1 MDNLKN
7 IFEQNG
13 FISITGEWETTNLN
27 SLEENLLKSSA
38 SVYQQAMKDRIN
50 LNFIEVFENQLF
62 QINAYP
68 KADGGMAVFYRDITT
83 EKKKESDLTEALSL
97 RNELL
102 SIASHELKN
111 PITGLKLQAEMA
123 KRSIETQGPDALSPI
138 KVKKIIDNFHTD
150 IVRLKRLVDDM
161 MDVSRLDAGKLS
173 MKYEYFNLDEF
184 MSDVLERLSSTFPSY
199 KDLVKVT
206 INTPVLVK
214 WDRVRMEQVI
224 SNLFCNAFKYGNDSQ
239 IKLSTSFDD
248 QHILISVS
256 DQGPGI
262 AEIDQATIFD
272 RFKIAS
278 DKKDCCGLGLGL
290 YLCHEIVKAHRGTI
304 KLKSSLG
311 KGSTFTVVIPFNELN
326 NPIKA

>member
-1 MDNLKN
+1 MNSNLK
-7 IFEQNG
+7 IFDQNG
-13 FISITGEWETTNLN
+13 FISINGEWEFKNLN
-27 SLEENLLKSSA
+27 SLEENLLKTSA
-38 SVYQQAMKDRIN
+38 SVYQQAMKEKVC
-50 LNFIEVFENQLF
+50 LNFVEAYEDHLF

-83 EKKKESDLTEALSL
+83 EKKKETDLTQALSI

-123 KRSIETQGPDALSPI
+123 KRSIEMQGPDALSPI

-161 MDVSRLDAGKLS
+161 MDVSRIDSGKLS
-173 MKYEYFNLDEF
+173 MKYEYFNLDDF
-184 MSDVLERLSSTFPSY
+184 MYEVLERISNIFPSY
-199 KDLVKVT
+199 KDLVSIK

-214 WDRVRMEQVI
+214 WDRIRMEQVI
-224 SNLFCNAFKYGNDSQ
+224 SNLFCNAFKYGNGTP
-239 IKLSTSFDD
+239 IKLSTTFDD
-248 QHILISVS
+248 QNILISVS
-256 DQGPGI
+256 DEGPGI
-262 AEIDQATIFD
+262 ADIDQATIFE
-272 RFKIAS
+272 RYKTAS

-290 YLCHEIVKAHRGTI
+290 YLCHEIVKSHRGMI
-304 KLKSSLG
+304 RLKSSPG